1 MDMVTAVKTVL
12 GKYATFSGRAARP
25 EYWWWVLATV
35 ILFFVLGLID
45 GALVAPMM
53 GFEAFEPNAGQPL
66 SVIASLALLVP
77 NLAVAARRLH
87 DTDRSG
93 WWLLL
98 GLIPIIGSLVLIY
111 FLVQKGTEGSNRFG

>member
-98 GLIPIIGSLVLIY
+98 GLIPLIGSLILIY

>member
-1 MDMVTAVKTVL
+1 MDMMTAVKTVL

-25 EYWWWVLATV
+25 EYWWWVLATI
-35 ILFFVLGLID
+35 ILYVTLGIID

-53 GFEAFEPNAGQPL
+53 GYESFSPESAQPL
-66 SVIASLALLVP
+66 SAIASLALLLP

-98 GLIPIIGSLVLIY
+98 SLIPIIGTLVLIY
-111 FLVQKGTEGSNRFG
+111 FLVQRGTEGSNRFG